1 MRRTAAALAALIIG
15 GLVGCSDDS
24 GTAAAA
30 DGSRT
35 TRSGPAAA
43 TAAADKVTVAAA
55 FYPLEFLTERVGG
68 ELVEVTGL
76 TQPGAEPHDLELTA
90 KQVAGLGETDLVVF
104 ERGFQPAVDE
114 AVDEHAKDRS
124 LDLAAVQPLEQGF
137 VPLEEG
143 ELHEDE
149 KGADPHIW
157 LDPQRMQSLADATA
171 KRLAQVRPGAAQSFE
186 ANAAALKADLA
197 ALDEEFRAGLSGC
210 ARREFVTSHNAFGYL
225 ARRYGLE
232 QIAITGLTPE
242 SEPSPKRLIEVA
254 ELAKARKVTTIFFE
268 ELVSP
273 KTAESLAREVGAEAQ
288 VLSPLEA
295 APESGD
301 YFSGMRTNLASL
313 HAALG
318 CP

>member
-1 MRRTAAALAALIIG
+1 MMIG
-15 GLVGCSDDS
+15 GLAGCSDDS
-24 GTAAAA
+24 ERAVAA
-30 DGSRT
+30 ST
-35 TRSGPAAA
+35 TTETSAA
-43 TAAADKVTVAAA
+43 TSAAKKLDVAAA

-68 ELVEVTGL
+68 DLVEVTGL

-90 KQVAGLGETDLVVF
+90 KQVASLGETDLVVF

-114 AVDEHAKDRS
+114 AVDEHAKDRA

-157 LDPQRMQSLADATA
+157 LDPQRMQALADATA
-171 KRLAQVRPGAAQSFE
+171 KRLAAVNPAAAQTFE
-186 ANAAALKADLA
+186 ANAAALKTELST
-197 ALDEEFRAGLSGC
+197 LDQEFRDGLAGC
-210 ARREFVTSHNAFGYL
+210 ARKEFVTSHNAFGYL
-225 ARRYGLE
+225 ARRYRLD
-232 QIAITGLTPE
+232 QVAITGLTPE
-242 SEPSPKRLIEVA
+242 AEPSPKRLIEVA
-254 ELAKARKVTTIFFE
+254 KLAKDRKVTTIFFE

-273 KTAESLAREVGAEAQ
+273 KTAQSLAREVGAKAQ

-301 YFSGMRTNLASL
+301 YFSAMRTNLASL
-313 HAALG
+313 RAALG